1 MDSGLARAVRAPQVS
16 RPDYPN
22 AGSTGKTL
30 LFAPKNA
37 KDVFA
42 RMIIAIVRNQ
52 GPKGKRNGKR
62 VVCRQRM
69 GYDIS
74 QRRIEYVF

>member
-1 MDSGLARAVRAPQVS
+1 MARAVRDPQVS

-22 AGSTGKTL
+22 TGSTGKTL

-37 KDVFA
+37 KNVFA

-52 GPKGKRNGKR
+52 GPKRNQKL
-62 VVCRQRM
+62 
-69 GYDIS
+69 
-74 QRRIEYVF
+74 